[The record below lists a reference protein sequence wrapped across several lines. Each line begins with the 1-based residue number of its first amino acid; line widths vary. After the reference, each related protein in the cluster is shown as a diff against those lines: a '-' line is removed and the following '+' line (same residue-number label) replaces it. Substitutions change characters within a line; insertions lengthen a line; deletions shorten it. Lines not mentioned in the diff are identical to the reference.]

1 MTFAVVLLAIFVLV
15 AFKQIVSRFAQR
27 TEYLNDHLL
36 TYLSARSLGYQ
47 ILFYMLALG
56 LVLVCILAI
65 ETLIFRGN
73 YLLVWLLEGIVLSLF
88 LGPVIRTPGVNS
100 NSNLRGDTSNFDGGA
115 DYLDESQLSLP
126 TEKGASL
133 KRCEAEKILSRSRL
147 FFASLFWYAIFPGLI
162 GVIVFWLVKGIYA
175 ARMRKESLTEL
186 KQFGWIGILFHLMVW
201 VPDRLLALTFA
212 IVGDFEGSFRAYQRK
227 SGAKTMDGSGTIHSA
242 AAGALNVQ
250 LGGVLFVDGEKYY
263 RPWVGAEY
271 YSSADLIERTTAL
284 VYRGLVFWVSAI
296 GAIVIFP

>member
-1 MTFAVVLLAIFVLV
+1 MVLAVVLLAIFVLF
-15 AFKQIVSRFAQR
+15 AFEHIVSRFSQR

-36 TYLSARSLGYQ
+36 TYLSARSMGHQ

-65 ETLIFRGN
+65 EALIFRGN
-73 YLLVWLLEGIVLSLF
+73 SLLVWLLEGVVLSLF
-88 LGPVIRTPGVNS
+88 LAPVIRTPGVDS
-100 NSNLRGDTSNFDGGA
+100 NSKLRRDTSNFDGGT

-133 KRCEAEKILSRSRL
+133 KRLEAEKILSRSRL
-147 FFASLFWYAIFPGLI
+147 FFASLFWFAVLPGLV
-162 GVIVFWLVKGIYA
+162 GVTVFWLVKGIYS
-175 ARMRKESLTEL
+175 ARLRKGSLSAL
-186 KQFGWIGILFHLMVW
+186 KQFGWVGVIFHLMVW

-212 IVGDFEGSFRAYQRK
+212 IVGDFEGSLRAFQAR
-227 SGAKTMDGSGTIHSA
+227 SGAKTIDGSGTIHSA

-250 LGGVLFVDGEKYY
+250 LGGVFFVDGEKYY

-271 YSSADLIERTTAL
+271 YSSADLIARTVAL
-284 VYRGLVFWVSAI
+284 VYRGLVFWVTAI

>member
-1 MTFAVVLLAIFVLV
+1 MTFAVVLLAIFVLF
-15 AFKQIVSRFAQR
+15 AFEQIVSRFSQR

-36 TYLSARSLGYQ
+36 TYLSARSLGHQ

-100 NSNLRGDTSNFDGGA
+100 NSNLRGDTSNFDGST

-147 FFASLFWYAIFPGLI
+147 FFASLFWFAVLPGLI

-186 KQFGWIGILFHLMVW
+186 KQFGWVGVIFHLMVW

-212 IVGDFEGSFRAYQRK
+212 IVGDFEGSFRAYQGK

-242 AAGALNVQ
+242 AAGALNAQ

-271 YSSADLIERTTAL
+271 HSSADLIERATSL
-284 VYRGLVFWVSAI
+284 VFRGLVFWVSVI